1 MFDITDYAKKCF
13 RDDTGRT
20 EQRGMSLITSSG
32 ISRYVTTSDNSVYI
46 PYVEYVFYRKPNGVK
61 ITSAINKKY

>member
-1 MFDITDYAKKCF
+1 MQKNVFAMTQAEH
-13 RDDTGRT
+13 